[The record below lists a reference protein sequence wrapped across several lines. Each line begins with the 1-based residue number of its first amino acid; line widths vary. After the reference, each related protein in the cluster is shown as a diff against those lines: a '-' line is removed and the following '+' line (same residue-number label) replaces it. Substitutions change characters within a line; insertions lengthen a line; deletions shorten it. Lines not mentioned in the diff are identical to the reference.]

1 LKTGTTALPRMIA
14 TTDKPN
20 MSTTTTTIEP
30 GSRVIIY
37 RARFYKLAG
46 EIVSVRRGLCVV
58 RLDDGRVIDV
68 YTADLEL
75 A

>member
-1 LKTGTTALPRMIA
+1 MNAETK
-14 TTDKPN
+14 
-20 MSTTTTTIEP
+20 TIEP
-30 GSRVIIY
+30 GSRVIVY

-46 EIVSVRRGLCVV
+46 EVVSISRGLCVV
-58 RLDDGRVIDV
+58 RLDDGRVIDA

>member
-1 LKTGTTALPRMIA
+1 MNAPTK
-14 TTDKPN
+14 
-20 MSTTTTTIEP
+20 TIEP
-30 GSRVIIY
+30 GCRVTIY
-37 RARFYKLAG
+37 RAGFYKLAG
-46 EIVSVRRGLCVV
+46 EIVSIRRGLCVV